1 MGNIFLYIIVPEK
14 KLVIYILSNISLLRF
29 LNSLNYLQDDKS
41 FNI

>member
-1 MGNIFLYIIVPEK
+1 MLLYIIVLEK
-14 KLVIYILSNISLLRF
+14 KLVINILSNISLLGF